1 VNPSQN
7 DLARMVLNPDVV
19 VRARGVMEKCSFCV
33 QRIQTGKLDAKK
45 EGRTVRDGEVESACA
60 SVCPTNAIQFGDLND
75 TETKVKHTSDDERAY
90 HLLDEVGTQ
99 PNVFY
104 LTKVRNV
111 EGERI
116 PAGLGHGVSHAA
128 ADDHGHEETEP
139 AAEGDAH
146 SDEHAAH

>member
-1 VNPSQN
+1 
-7 DLARMVLNPDVV
+7 M
-19 VRARGVMEKCSFCV
+19 
-33 QRIQTGKLDAKK
+33 
-45 EGRTVRDGEVESACA
+45 
-60 SVCPTNAIQFGDLND
+60 
-75 TETKVKHTSDDERAY
+75 VKHTSDDERAY

-116 PAGLGHGVSHAA
+116 PAGLGHGNHAA
-128 ADDHGHEETEP
+128 HEEEHGHEETEH
-139 AAEGDAH
+139 AAEGEAH